1 MLCNF
6 GQSGAVCLH
15 AAAKRGHTAV
25 VKALLQK
32 GAHVDAI
39 AKDGQ
44 TALHIAVENCKPQ
57 VVQMLLGF
65 GAHVQL
71 KGGKVT
77 KTPVWICLDDLS

>member
-1 MLCNF
+1 M
-6 GQSGAVCLH
+6 QSGAVCLH

-32 GAHVDAI
+32 GAHVDAT

-65 GAHVQL
+65 GADVQL
-71 KGGKVT
+71 RGGKVNAH
-77 KTPVWICLDDLS
+77 LYESELS

>member
-1 MLCNF
+1 M
-6 GQSGAVCLH
+6 QSGAVCLH

-32 GAHVDAI
+32 GARVDAT

-65 GAHVQL
+65 GANVQL
-71 KGGKVT
+71 RGGKV
-77 KTPVWICLDDLS
+77 KTHLYGSDLS